1 MLLKMHL
8 RGLIIYEGAWQW
20 RARNAET
27 LFVLSDFYCTNVSTS
42 SEHLREIVERGL
54 RHREKITLTGPRG
67 HSSEQAVKSEN
78 EGTSG
83 TRTLEEDRQD
93 QKIFQQR
100 AQIHVKYSWPISR
113 KLYHYVSGIV
123 QMAYNPFIPK
133 DIPDCSFDYERALL
147 LRYWKS
153 GISTIRSNSSQQ
165 VNLGPVREERVTS
178 PFIGKSDIRVE
189 FGLGFLNK
197 LLRTSLIGVWDLM
210 KPLWCP
216 RANNDVILR
225 VTNNVQ
231 RDLSMLIVICA
242 TLPHNFLTAASRSN
256 REKTEENVELPG

>member
-1 MLLKMHL
+1 MVEYNSEERKSSKEEKMLLKMHL

-27 LFVLSDFYCTNVSTS
+27 LFVLSDFFWTNLSTS
-42 SEHLREIVERGL
+42 SEHLREIFERGL
-54 RHREKITLTGPRG
+54 RHREKVILTGSRG
-67 HSSEQAVKSEN
+67 HLSEQAVKSEN

-153 GISTIRSNSSQQ
+153 RISTIRSIASQQ

-178 PFIGKSDIRVE
+178 PFIGKSDWH
-189 FGLGFLNK
+189 LGFNEAIMVPK
-197 LLRTSLIGVWDLM
+197 S
-210 KPLWCP
+210 
-216 RANNDVILR
+216 
-225 VTNNVQ
+225 
-231 RDLSMLIVICA
+231 
-242 TLPHNFLTAASRSN
+242 
-256 REKTEENVELPG
+256 